1 MTSLRNE
8 VVADTLDQ
16 VQIVRLDR
24 ETAKW
29 WNAKRSTNDIAAFCG
44 WFWIR
49 GNDEGGPFM
58 TRSSAIRD
66 AYYKFIA
73 HRAIPSI
80 GRAALPESKEARAKK
95 VRKTRKKN
103 QPDEA
108 ASA

>member
-1 MTSLRNE
+1 VTSLRNE
-8 VVADTLDQ
+8 VVSDTLDQ

-44 WFWIR
+44 WFWIK
-49 GNDEGGPFM
+49 GSDEGGPFM

-80 GRAALPESKEARAKK
+80 GRAALPESKEARVKK
-95 VRKTRKKN
+95 ERKTRKR
-103 QPDEA
+103 PRAEG